1 MITLLSKGVQKKGK
15 AGSACKNA
23 FLMVGFVEVAAEVE
37 AGGSGDEGM
46 GGLTSNSSN
55 TPGCSTTIGSIV
67 RLGKIFHF
75 SSPDPKNFIPKS
87 MIRRRNSTF
96 HNQNSPY
103 SEPVAELEPKLFQ
116 SRKRNRSRNCST
128 VNH

>member
-23 FLMVGFVEVAAEVE
+23 FLTVGFVEVAAEVE

-55 TPGCSTTIGSIV
+55 TPGCSTTIGSII

-87 MIRRRNSTF
+87 MIRIVRI
-96 HNQNSPY
+96 
-103 SEPVAELEPKLFQ
+103 
-116 SRKRNRSRNCST
+116 RNRWRNRNKNYSKVRNVTGAET
-128 VNH
+128 VVQ

>member
-1 MITLLSKGVQKKGK
+1 MFKRREKLDPHPNLT
-15 AGSACKNA
+15 CKNA
-23 FLMVGFVEVAAEVE
+23 FLMVGYVEAEAEVETE
-37 AGGSGDEGM
+37 AGGSGVEGM
-46 GGLTSNSSN
+46 GGFTSTSSN
-55 TPGCSTTIGSIV
+55 TPGCIVTIGSILSLV
-67 RLGKIFHF
+67 KIFHF
-75 SSPDPKNFIPKS
+75 SSPNPKNFIPKS

>member
-1 MITLLSKGVQKKGK
+1 
-15 AGSACKNA
+15 
-23 FLMVGFVEVAAEVE
+23 
-37 AGGSGDEGM
+37 
-46 GGLTSNSSN
+46 
-55 TPGCSTTIGSIV
+55 
-67 RLGKIFHF
+67 
-75 SSPDPKNFIPKS
+75 